1 MNNRIAVYVFY
12 ERTGEVRDYVNY
24 CISGLKEVAKDIL
37 VVVNG
42 SINDDGLQKLK
53 DLDVEV
59 LQRENIGFDF
69 AAYKAGIEH
78 IGYDKLKNYDE
89 LILTNNS
96 YYGPIYPFS
105 EMFNEMAKRE
115 CDFWGIN
122 RHPEV
127 KNEKYRQLLPIKNQQ
142 EIMIDDFLVFRQQC
156 FEIICNNLEL
166 NSLDNLK
173 SDTFMSFDKYKK
185 LICDDPRYLSYSQIK
200 DDKSPIIHREYFCD
214 FRKYLNY
221 YCVGYQPKLAM
232 DFIKNNTDYNIDLI
246 WEDLL
251 KSHYMSDLN
260 ESLSLNYGLSSDVS
274 YSNRSDKK
282 IAIIA
287 YIYSLD
293 VVDDCFKYLKNIP
306 NYIDLI
312 IVNVSDEVQNACKM
326 KFNTLINKQIYKLQP
341 NRGRDNAALLVTC
354 KDIVFEYDYICFVH
368 GKKSPYFKSAIIGE
382 EFREHNFISLLYSE
396 SYINNIIYTL
406 DSNNKLGLLVPF
418 PANDDLFSIILNEWA
433 TNYNLANSFVKND
446 LGLDIDLDPFVMA
459 PFGGMFWAK
468 TSALKTLFSYNWRY
482 DSFQEEPLSQKDG
495 LVNHVIERIISVL
508 AQHDKYYVSWVAPD
522 FYQSYCLDD
531 MYIKYKVSNVYNK
544 IRLYNSFK
552 YKKYI
557 LLSNIS
563 FGKMKIKYF
572 NKKNMVDR
580 LLKFRIKYRK

>member
-1 MNNRIAVYVFY
+1 MNNRTTIYVFY
-12 ERTGEVRDYVNY
+12 EKNGEVRDYVTY
-24 CISGLKEVAKDIL
+24 CLNGLKEVARDIL
-37 VVVNG
+37 VIVNG
-42 SINDDGLQKLK
+42 KISSDGLQKLK
-53 DLDVEV
+53 DLNVEV
-59 LQRENIGFDF
+59 LQRENTGFDF
-69 AAYKAGIEH
+69 VAYKAGVEH
-78 IGYDKLKNYDE
+78 IGYDKLKSYDE

-122 RHPEV
+122 KHPEV
-127 KNEKYRQLLPIKNQQ
+127 KDEKYHQLLPIKNKQ
-142 EIMIDDFLVFRQQC
+142 EIIINDFLVFRQQC
-156 FEIICNNLEL
+156 FKIVCDNLEL
-166 NSLDNLK
+166 NSLNNLK
-173 SDTFMSFDKYKK
+173 SDTFMFFNKYKK
-185 LICDDPRYLSYSQIK
+185 LICDDPRYLSYYQIK
-200 DDKSPIIHREYFCD
+200 DDKNPIIPREYFCD

-221 YCVGYQPKLAM
+221 YCVGYQPKLAI
-232 DFIKNNTDYNIDLI
+232 DFIKNNTAYNIDLI
-246 WEDLL
+246 LEDLL

-260 ESLSLNYGLSSDVS
+260 ESLSLNYGLPSDIS
-274 YSNRSDKK
+274 YNNRSDKK

-293 VVDDCFKYLKNIP
+293 VIDDCFKYLKNIP
-306 NYIDLI
+306 SYINLI
-312 IVNVSDEVQNACKM
+312 IVNVSDEVQNTCKM
-326 KFNTLINKQIYKLQP
+326 KFSTLMNKQIYKLQP

-368 GKKSPYFKSAIIGE
+368 GKKSPYFKSSIIGE
-382 EFREHNFISLLYSE
+382 EFREHNFISLLYSKN
-396 SYINNIIYTL
+396 YINNIVYTL

-433 TNYNLANSFVKND
+433 TNYNLANSFIKND

-468 TSALKTLFSYNWRY
+468 TSALKTLFSYNWQY
-482 DSFQEEPLSQKDG
+482 ESFQEEPLSQKDG
-495 LVNHVIERIISVL
+495 LINHVIERIISVL
-508 AQHDKYYVSWVAPD
+508 AQYDGYYVSWVAPD

-531 MYIKYKVSNVYNK
+531 VYIKYKVSNVYNK

-557 LLSNIS
+557 LLSKIS

-580 LLKFRIKYRK
+580 LLKFSIKYRK

>member
-1 MNNRIAVYVFY
+1 MNKIAIYVFY
-12 ERTGEVRDYVNY
+12 EKNSEVRDYVTYYIN
-24 CISGLKEVAKDIL
+24 GLKEVAKDIL
-37 VVVNG
+37 VVING
-42 SINDDGLQKLK
+42 DISSAGLQKLK
-53 DLDVEV
+53 DLNVEV

-69 AAYKAGIEH
+69 AAYKAGIEY
-78 IGYDKLKNYDE
+78 IGYDKLKNYNE
-89 LILTNNS
+89 LILTNNN

-105 EMFNEMAKRE
+105 EMFDEMAKRE

-127 KNEKYRQLLPIKNQQ
+127 KDEKYNSFLPMKNQQ

-251 KSHYMSDLN
+251 RSHYMSDLN
-260 ESLSLNYGLSSDVS
+260 ESLSLNYDLPSDNQ

-282 IAIIA
+282 IAVIA

-326 KFNTLINKQIYKLQP
+326 KFNTLMNRQIYKLQP
-341 NRGRDNAALLVTC
+341 NRGRDNAAILVTC
-354 KDIVFEYDYICFVH
+354 KNIVFEYDYICFVH

-396 SYINNIIYTL
+396 EYINNIIYTL
-406 DSNNKLGLLVPF
+406 DSNTRLGLLIPTVLDNKF
-418 PANDDLFSIILNEWA
+418 HNIINFEWA
-433 TNYNLANSFVKND
+433 TNYSNAKDFIKNHLNLD
-446 LGLDIDLDPFVMA
+446 LDLDPFVMA

-468 TSALKTLFSYNWRY
+468 ISALKTLFSYNWQY
-482 DSFQEEPLSQKDG
+482 ESFQEEPLRQKDG
-495 LVNHVIERIISVL
+495 LINHVIERIISVL
-508 AQHDKYYVSWVAPD
+508 AQHDGYYISWVAPD
-522 FYQSYCLDD
+522 FYFSNSYNMFYNKYKNLKAKNSINYFK
-531 MYIKYKVSNVYNK
+531 YIKYKLLRFFKNK
-544 IRLYNSFK
+544 Y
-552 YKKYI
+552 
-557 LLSNIS
+557 
-563 FGKMKIKYF
+563 KIKYYDYLKIKNYI
-572 NKKNMVDR
+572 NKG
-580 LLKFRIKYRK
+580 